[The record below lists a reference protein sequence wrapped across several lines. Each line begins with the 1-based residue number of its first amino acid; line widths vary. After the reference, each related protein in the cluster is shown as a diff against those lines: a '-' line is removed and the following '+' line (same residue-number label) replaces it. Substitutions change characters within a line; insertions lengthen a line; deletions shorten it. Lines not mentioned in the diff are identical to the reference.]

1 MLDKKNTIFL
11 LLRGQTNNFGT
22 KVYDYVNK
30 IFIAGLASNS
40 RLYMSIYQSS
50 EIIVQILF
58 SIFGGILA
66 DFSNRKRILIIT
78 DSVSAILTFIAFL
91 SFDSPKNVIIL
102 IIVNICLA
110 FLYSFN
116 GPSYKAIVRDLLSK
130 KAIYKCNSYSRGLA
144 ESMNVVIPLLGVW
157 IVNAFGFKIAM
168 LINSFSFAAS
178 AFLEYQFV
186 IINMNNSH
194 VSNKK
199 MGEGFW
205 YIITNKELLFVLI
218 LASVFNF
225 FDSGI
230 VLYMPYLNNFLHNS
244 MAYGA
249 VLICQAIG
257 SILGAYINK
266 YLKADYSIKQ
276 YCNFLI
282 IAATFLVLSSII
294 GVPIIMIISFGAS
307 SIFLMIFD
315 VQVISKIQSEVTE
328 EVLGRVFSIVSLLAL
343 LLRPI
348 GSFSF
353 LLININSSAV
363 FGIISLF
370 QIIACVIVKIIWQF
384 YENKKSKINQRM

>member
-91 SFDSPKNVIIL
+91 SFDSPKSVIIL

-130 KAIYKCNSYSRGLA
+130 KAIYKYNSYSRGIA

-199 MGEGFW
+199 W
-205 YIITNKELLFVLI
+205 VK
-218 LASVFNF
+218 
-225 FDSGI
+225 D
-230 VLYMPYLNNFLHNS
+230 
-244 MAYGA
+244 
-249 VLICQAIG
+249 
-257 SILGAYINK
+257 
-266 YLKADYSIKQ
+266 
-276 YCNFLI
+276 
-282 IAATFLVLSSII
+282 
-294 GVPIIMIISFGAS
+294 
-307 SIFLMIFD
+307 
-315 VQVISKIQSEVTE
+315 
-328 EVLGRVFSIVSLLAL
+328 
-343 LLRPI
+343 
-348 GSFSF
+348 
-353 LLININSSAV
+353 
-363 FGIISLF
+363 FGISSPIRN
-370 QIIACVIVKIIWQF
+370 F
-384 YENKKSKINQRM
+384 YLY

>member
-1 MLDKKNTIFL
+1 
-11 LLRGQTNNFGT
+11 
-22 KVYDYVNK
+22 
-30 IFIAGLASNS
+30 
-40 RLYMSIYQSS
+40 
-50 EIIVQILF
+50 
-58 SIFGGILA
+58 
-66 DFSNRKRILIIT
+66 
-78 DSVSAILTFIAFL
+78 
-91 SFDSPKNVIIL
+91 
-102 IIVNICLA
+102 
-110 FLYSFN
+110 
-116 GPSYKAIVRDLLSK
+116 
-130 KAIYKCNSYSRGLA
+130 
-144 ESMNVVIPLLGVW
+144 
-157 IVNAFGFKIAM
+157 
-168 LINSFSFAAS
+168 
-178 AFLEYQFV
+178 
-186 IINMNNSH
+186 
-194 VSNKK
+194 

-384 YENKKSKINQRM
+384 YENKKYKINQRM